1 MFREKKDKRN
11 MEMNLTHFL
20 KNKVVKNA
28 SWLIGGKLIQMFINL
43 VVGILVA
50 RYLGPSNNGLV
61 SYGAAYTTFFATI
74 AALGINSVLV
84 KEFID
89 HPEEEGKIIGTSLFL
104 RVISSFLCAI
114 AIVCFVNVVDRGEP
128 TTIWVV
134 SLCSLGLIFH
144 IFEVINYWFQSKLQ
158 SKVTAIVTL
167 IAYVITAGYR
177 VILMLLHADVVG
189 FAFATS
195 IDYIAIGV
203 MLLFAY
209 KKHHGRT
216 FSISLAYGRELLK
229 KSVHFILPGV
239 MVSIYGQTDKVML
252 KQMVGEAETG
262 FYSTAV
268 SLNAAWCF
276 VLIAIIDSMYPS
288 IMKAFHVDEEKFKKR
303 NRQLYAIVFYLA
315 LIASILYTVFA
326 ELLVGVLYGEAY
338 MPTVAPLRIIT
349 WYTAFSYLGGA
360 RNAWVVCKNRQKY
373 LVYIY
378 ASAALANVVL
388 NFLFIPEFGASGAA
402 FASLITQILTILVV
416 PFFVKGLR
424 ENAKLMIEAIL
435 LKGVRGR

>member
-1 MFREKKDKRN
+1 
-11 MEMNLTHFL
+11 MNLKSFL
-20 KNKVVKNA
+20 KNKAVKNA
-28 SWLIGGKLIQMFINL
+28 GWLIGGRVIQMLVNL
-43 VVGILVA
+43 IVGRLVA

-61 SYGAAYTTFFATI
+61 SYGTAYTTFFATI
-74 AALGINSVLV
+74 ASLGINSVLV
-84 KEFID
+84 KEFVD
-89 HPEEEGKIIGTSLFL
+89 NPKEEGKIIGTSLFL
-104 RVISSFLCAI
+104 RAISSFLCAI
-114 AIVCFVNVVDRGEP
+114 VIICFVRIIDAGEP
-128 TTIWVV
+128 VTILVV

-144 IFEVINYWFQSKLQ
+144 IFETINYWFQSRLQ

-167 IAYVITAGYR
+167 IAHIITAGYR
-177 VILMLLHADVVG
+177 VVLMMTDASVVW

-195 IDYIAIGV
+195 VDYICIGV
-203 MLLFAY
+203 MLLYAY
-209 KKHHGRT
+209 KKHNGNQL
-216 FSISLAYGRELLK
+216 SVSWAYGKELLK
-229 KSVHFILPGV
+229 KSYHFILPGV
-239 MVSIYGQTDKVML
+239 MVAIYGQTDKVML

-288 IMKAFHVDEEKFKKR
+288 IMKAFNKDEKKFIKR
-303 NRQLYAIVFYLA
+303 NKQLYAIIFYLA
-315 LIASILYTVFA
+315 LAASVLYTIFA
-326 ELLVGVLYGEAY
+326 EFLVGTLYGEAY
-338 MPTVAPLRIIT
+338 MPTVMPLRIIT

-378 ASAALANVVL
+378 AISAVANVVL
-388 NFLFIPEFGASGAA
+388 NVVFIPGWGASGAA

-424 ENAKLMIEAIL
+424 ENAKLMVEAIL
-435 LKGVRGR
+435 LKGVRGK

>member
-1 MFREKKDKRN
+1 
-11 MEMNLTHFL
+11 MNLTGFL

-28 SWLIGGKLIQMFINL
+28 SWLIGGKLIQMIVNL
-43 VVGILVA
+43 LVGILVA
-50 RYLGPSNNGLV
+50 RYLGPANNGLV
-61 SYGAAYTTFFATI
+61 SYGAAYTSFFATI

-89 HPEEEGKIIGTSLFL
+89 HPDDEGKIIGTSLFL

-114 AIVCFVNVVDRGEP
+114 VIICFVRIVDAGEP
-128 TTIWVV
+128 ITIVVV

-144 IFEVINYWFQSKLQ
+144 IFEVINYWFQSRLQ

-167 IAYVITAGYR
+167 VAYLITAGYR
-177 VILMLLHADVVG
+177 VVLMIMDASVVG

-195 IDYIAIGV
+195 IDYICIGV
-203 MLLFAY
+203 MLLLAY
-209 KKHHGRT
+209 KKHHGKR
-216 FSISLAYGRELLK
+216 FSVSLSYGKELLK

-239 MVSIYGQTDKVML
+239 MVAIYGQTDKVML

-303 NRQLYAIVFYLA
+303 NKQLYAMVFYLA
-315 LIASILYTVFA
+315 IAASVLYTIFA
-326 ELLVGVLYGEAY
+326 EFLVGTLYGEAY
-338 MPTVAPLRIIT
+338 LPAVMPLRIIT

-360 RNAWVVCKNRQKY
+360 RNAWVVCKDRQKY
-373 LVYIY
+373 LVIIY
-378 ASAALANVVL
+378 AVSAVANVAL
-388 NFLFIPEFGASGAA
+388 NFLMIPGYGASGAA

-424 ENAKLMIEAIL
+424 ENAKLMVEAIL
-435 LKGVRGR
+435 LKGVRGK

>member
-1 MFREKKDKRN
+1 
-11 MEMNLTHFL
+11 MNLTGFL

-28 SWLIGGKLIQMFINL
+28 SWLIGGKLIQMVVNL
-43 VVGILVA
+43 LVGILVA

-104 RVISSFLCAI
+104 RVISSFLCALVI
-114 AIVCFVNVVDRGEP
+114 ICFVRIVDAGEP
-128 TTIWVV
+128 VTILVV

-144 IFEVINYWFQSKLQ
+144 IFEVINYWFQSRLQ

-167 IAYVITAGYR
+167 IAYLITAGYR
-177 VILMLLHADVVG
+177 VVLMATDASVVY

-195 IDYIAIGV
+195 IDYICIGI
-203 MLLFAY
+203 MLLIAY
-209 KKHHGRT
+209 KKHHGGRL
-216 FSISLAYGRELLK
+216 SVSLAYGKTLLS

-239 MVSIYGQTDKVML
+239 MVAIYGQTDKVML

-288 IMKAFHVDEEKFKKR
+288 IMKAFQKDEEKFKKR
-303 NRQLYAIVFYLA
+303 NKQLYAIVFYLA
-315 LIASILYTVFA
+315 VAASVLYTIFA
-326 ELLVGVLYGEAY
+326 EFLVGTLYGEAY
-338 MPTVAPLRIIT
+338 LPTVMPLRIIT

-360 RNAWVVCKNRQKY
+360 RNAWVVCEDRQKY
-373 LVYIY
+373 LVIIY
-378 ASAALANVVL
+378 AVSAAANVVL
-388 NFLFIPEFGASGAA
+388 NFLLIPDFGASGAA
-402 FASLITQILTILVV
+402 AASLVTQILTILVV

-424 ENAKLMIEAIL
+424 ENAKLMVEAIF
-435 LKGVRGR
+435 LKGVRGT